1 MYWAKPGAV
10 NRILPREDCSIS
22 PLSINDCLAMLI
34 AVDVVPSA
42 AATSRRLTSPSPS
55 EAIAVMNFASAG
67 EACFHR
73 DRNNMFRATMN
84 CSRAAGK
91 CWAVNAPPGPG

>member
-34 AVDVVPSA
+34 AVDVVAKVTLGA
-42 AATSRRLTSPSPS
+42 ADSTSRSKMTSCEFSPES
-55 EAIAVMNFASAG
+55 G
-67 EACFHR
+67 
-73 DRNNMFRATMN
+73 
-84 CSRAAGK
+84 
-91 CWAVNAPPGPG
+91 